1 MNGKINELLNI
12 LSVVFD
18 ASVKS
23 PVGVE
28 YGVEYQFGNFDQCME
43 ISTSLENGGV
53 NIEPKYCLV
62 DVTLDGYAVQK
73 AAVRNQQVSCVA
85 LNEFCDGLI

>member
-1 MNGKINELLNI
+1 M
-12 LSVVFD
+12 FD

-43 ISTSLENGGV
+43 ITANLETVGV
-53 NIEPKYCLV
+53 YIQSKYCLV
-62 DVTLDGYAVQK
+62 DVTLKGLTVQK
-73 AAVRNQQVSCVA
+73 TASRNHQVRSS
-85 LNEFCDGLI
+85 

>member
-1 MNGKINELLNI
+1 MIKNI
-12 LSVVFD
+12 FLSLVFD

-43 ISTSLENGGV
+43 ITANLGADGADIQS
-53 NIEPKYCLV
+53 KYCLV
-62 DVTLDGYAVQK
+62 DVKLEGFK
-73 AAVRNQQVSCVA
+73 VRQTASRSRQVRS
-85 LNEFCDGLI
+85 

>member
-1 MNGKINELLNI
+1 MMIRTMLLMQNF
-12 LSVVFD
+12 SSPVFD

-43 ISTSLENGGV
+43 VTDDLKSEQV
-53 NIEPKYCLV
+53 NIQSKYCLV
-62 DVTLDGYAVQK
+62 DVELDGYSVRHS
-73 AAVRNQQVSCVA
+73 AARRHEVSVS
-85 LNEFCDGLI
+85 LFN